1 MVVILQEN
9 FSILLGRIEV
19 MVPWVDDG
27 SDYQVV
33 CEQHILLLIPRIGAN
48 RDPVFGDSGNFSPFF
63 TISGA

>member
-19 MVPWVDDG
+19 TVPWVDDG

-48 RDPVFGDSGNFSPFF
+48 RVFGDSGNFSPFF

>member
-19 MVPWVDDG
+19 TVPWVDDG

-33 CEQHILLLIPRIGAN
+33 CEQHILLLIPPDRC
-48 RDPVFGDSGNFSPFF
+48 
-63 TISGA
+63 